1 VRVERR
7 LIGPFLDE
15 REVRRVCTV
24 LETIV
29 YETPCLA
36 SGRLHVA
43 GQYIAYGI
51 DVFGIRADMSD
62 NMESGGGHTRDYI
75 RLRPGSRAVAIILL
89 GTDGSC
95 VCHEAYGPATHNF
108 RMHST

>member
-15 REVRRVCTV
+15 REVRRVCAV
-24 LETIV
+24 LEKIV
-29 YETPCLA
+29 YETPCLGA
-36 SGRLHVA
+36 GRLHVA

-62 NMESGGGHTRDYI
+62 NMESGHTRDYI
-75 RLRPGSRAVAIILL
+75 RLRPGSRTVAIILL
-89 GTDGSC
+89 GKGR
-95 VCHEAYGPATHNF
+95 F
-108 RMHST
+108 RRLP